1 MNKVNEDS
9 FEEIDSFIQNKIE
22 KQDAKNR
29 EMVKTESKHL
39 IVLHLLF
46 ELDHYGL
53 NSPLLD
59 EFFNPYSL
67 EMLDDKIE
75 VLTALKNGK
84 KEDEIPKFYDVLEF
98 LNEDKCSE
106 YEEEFY
112 KIDDIKTLDEFSK
125 FDEKIDIEKCFKK
138 AMKDLKKDLKFL
150 KKKNFKK
157 KAKSKKAKSKKAKS
171 KKDNKK
177 DNKKDKNKKDKKK
190 SKKNKK

>member
-112 KIDDIKTLDEFSK
+112 KIDDSKTLDEFSK

-157 KAKSKKAKSKKAKS
+157 KAKSKKDKS
-171 KKDNKK
+171 KKDKS
-177 DNKKDKNKKDKKK
+177 KKDKKK